1 VRPHGTLGRGV
12 VGLDRL
18 ARASRP
24 TCADR
29 GRYPPYNL
37 PGSVLHWITHNDV
50 QEDFVVKLDGD
61 MVLRK
66 PFTAEEVGAL
76 KGAPVGGY
84 YGYLHGVDNGMVRGI
99 RPVSRLSLSRVC
111 VAACHP
117 AQRSCC
123 EATRRREAVHCE
135 RTPVRSCLYT
145 P

>member
-1 VRPHGTLGRGV
+1 VRPPKTLGIGV

-18 ARASRP
+18 AHRLTSNQH
-24 TCADR
+24 TER

-50 QEDFVVKLDGD
+50 LEDFVVKLDGD

-84 YGYLHGVDNGMVRGI
+84 YGYLHGVDNGMVRGV
-99 RPVSRLSLSRVC
+99 RPVSRLRLSRVRVC
-111 VAACHP
+111 D
-117 AQRSCC
+117 
-123 EATRRREAVHCE
+123 
-135 RTPVRSCLYT
+135 
-145 P
+145 